1 MVFGH
6 LGKLKSEE
14 EMDKTNSTNAAK
26 KSILKGIKSAFRVF
40 GKAKRYL
47 IKNNRCIRYTA
58 LACSCAFIALLILA

>member
-1 MVFGH
+1 
-6 LGKLKSEE
+6 
-14 EMDKTNSTNAAK
+14 MDKTNSTNAAK